1 MINYKS
7 YSHLS
12 SDIKNNLHK
21 IHIGNYDLV
30 VGFPR
35 SGMIPAHM
43 IALFLNV
50 HVTDFKSFI
59 DNEPL
64 KCGLTRSVRVN
75 LKKAHDAKKILL
87 VDDSIY
93 SGESLKNS
101 LNQLSEDLRKK
112 STTLSIYS
120 NIALRDDI
128 DIYLDVVPTPRVFEW
143 NIFHHSILSKACVDI
158 DGVLCVDP
166 TDDENDDGSKY
177 INFINNAK
185 PKILPSVKI
194 HSLVTSRLEKYRE
207 HTEAWLKKHNIEYK
221 HLVMLDLP
229 TKEDRIRLKA
239 HAWNKS
245 KYFKENK
252 ELVFFIES
260 ETKQAH
266 QISQISAKTV
276 YCVDSNEIINP
287 GLFKFVLNNPE
298 NHKLTLKSYIGHKTP
313 LWLKTLLRPLLKIL
327 RNFLRKL

>member
-1 MINYKS
+1 MFNYKS
-7 YSHLS
+7 YNHLS

-21 IHIGNYDLV
+21 IHAGNYDLI

-50 HVTDFKSFI
+50 HVTDFKSFL

-64 KCGLTRSVRVN
+64 KCGLTRSVRAN
-75 LKKAHDAKKILL
+75 LKKAHDAQNVLL

-93 SGESLKNS
+93 SGESLKKS
-101 LNQLSEDLRKK
+101 LDQLSNDLKIK
-112 STTLSIYS
+112 STTLAIYS
-120 NIALRDDI
+120 NTPSRNDI
-128 DIYLDVVPTPRVFEW
+128 DLFLDVVSTPRVFEW
-143 NIFHHSILSKACVDI
+143 NIFHHAILSKSCVDI

-166 TDDENDDGSKY
+166 TTDENDDGSNY

-185 PKILPSVKI
+185 PKVIPSVRI
-194 HSLVTSRLEKYRE
+194 HSLVTSRLEKYRK
-207 HTEAWLKKHNIEYK
+207 HTEAWLQKHNIIYD
-221 HLVMLDLP
+221 HLIMLDLP
-229 TKEDRIRLKA
+229 TKDDRIKLQA

-260 ETKQAH
+260 EVKQAH
-266 QISQISAKTV
+266 QITQISGKTV
-276 YCVDSNEIINP
+276 YCVDSNEMINP
-287 GLFKFVLNNPE
+287 GFFEFAISNPT
-298 NHKLTLKSYIGHKTP
+298 NYKLTLKNYIKQKTP
-313 LWLKTLLRPLLKIL
+313 LRVKSLLKPLLNAL
-327 RNFLRKL
+327 RRFK